1 MYYPALQTQAGCH
14 YFSKRAVGEAFF
26 PTDLIHPSR
35 PFQHPARKH
44 DGWMKKGKQLGN
56 IETSKKKNRTT
67 CLFKMTWHVCTVVCS
82 QFNST
87 TGFTFTVP
95 RADTAKIAFK
105 SGPPKTVEEVEFAS
119 NTVMLSTFSGSTECV
134 KYCSSAICLKR
145 APFTSIMNGD
155 YGSLMTLQSSC
166 QFAFFFLFHLSMKHV
181 FAKWF
186 SFSFLFLAHQS
197 LLMTV

>member
-1 MYYPALQTQAGCH
+1 
-14 YFSKRAVGEAFF
+14 
-26 PTDLIHPSR
+26 
-35 PFQHPARKH
+35 
-44 DGWMKKGKQLGN
+44 
-56 IETSKKKNRTT
+56 
-67 CLFKMTWHVCTVVCS
+67 MTWHVCTVVCS

-166 QFAFFFLFHLSMKHV
+166 QFDFF
-181 FAKWF
+181 F
-186 SFSFLFLAHQS
+186 SFSSFDETRFHKMVFLFVFIFGPPKSADDSLIKILMIQNEIVSS
-197 LLMTV
+197 LLSPKLFQTQSTEERTSNWQHCPLT